1 MSSNTIISQ
10 FADKAFAGMREFDI
24 QTKGKFIAVCSRKN
38 GKARFFYACDEY
50 AKEGEAE
57 KYLTKD
63 AKFELCAILAEN
75 PFDHVMTIFIVDQ
88 YLFDLGFR
96 RDPETPENVIML
108 DAFVDECDEIM
119 RRDFYG
125 KFYEAVEADMDLFDE
140 YYQNNII
147 DNARW
152 NMMCPSVKYDPLSP
166 PEDLHMEFR
175 HVIKSLCSGDDA
187 GTLIDSFLDSDDV
200 YKKIK
205 LKKSRIEITRRMI
218 HDGKIAAPWE
228 IRMAD
233 AIREND
239 AKTYTVTFS
248 LNGKSASGKIERVK
262 LCRFF
267 SAGNGGNNYMD
278 DWQFVTR
285 PEGKKVFAA
294 LGASTSS
301 YRDPENLLH
310 LSNIQ
315 SIAYRGK
322 NIYERTE
329 ETA

>member
-10 FADKAFAGMREFDI
+10 FAEKAFAGMREFDI
-24 QTKGKFIAVCSRKN
+24 QTKGRFIAVCSRKN
-38 GKARFFYACDEY
+38 GKARFFYAYDEY

-57 KYLTKD
+57 KYLTRD

-96 RDPETPENVIML
+96 RDPETPENVVML
-108 DAFVDECDEIM
+108 DAFVDKCDEIM

-140 YYQNNII
+140 DHQHNII

-152 NMMCPSVKYDPLSP
+152 NMMLPSVKYDPLSP

-187 GTLIDSFLDSDDV
+187 GTMIDSFLDSDDV

-205 LKKSRIEITRRMI
+205 LKKSRIEIVRRMM
-218 HDGKIAAPWE
+218 HEGKIAAPWE